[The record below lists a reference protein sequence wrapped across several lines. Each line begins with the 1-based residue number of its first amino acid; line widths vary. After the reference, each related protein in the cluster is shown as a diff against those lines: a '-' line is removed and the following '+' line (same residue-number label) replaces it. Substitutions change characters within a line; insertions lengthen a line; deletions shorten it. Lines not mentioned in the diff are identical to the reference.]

1 MFLWHITIFPVYIYN
16 HLIFYLKQLALT
28 YALVLCVVGT
38 TNPHSISKWFPLMT
52 AFAEVAKG
60 MCKFQTENID
70 LMQNSVNDY
79 MVLEENI
86 YCSL

>member
-1 MFLWHITIFPVYIYN
+1 MAHHNFSCVY
-16 HLIFYLKQLALT
+16 LQSFDFYLKQLALT

-70 LMQNSVNDY
+70 LMQNSVNEY